1 MAGRPRPRRGR
12 ADRSRR
18 HRLRPRPRG
27 RVGSSPGAAEGR
39 AAYDAATTGPVDEGS
54 SAPAPGPRRGLKGG
68 WARRAPSS
76 PTARPWPLS
85 SSSTPSAPRRP
96 RRPAP
101 RRAPARAAGGGRAP
115 EPDPA
120 RVDAYWAALEQ
131 EQTALR
137 AGTATTI
144 AVVATDARLS
154 KPATS
159 MLARVAHD
167 GMARAISPVHT
178 VFDGDTVFAL
188 ATGEG
193 LPSPLDLVALQT
205 EAARCVTRAIV
216 SAMLAATSVDRSADG
231 GALLRSYR
239 DALVG

>member
-1 MAGRPRPRRGR
+1 
-12 ADRSRR
+12 
-18 HRLRPRPRG
+18 
-27 RVGSSPGAAEGR
+27 
-39 AAYDAATTGPVDEGS
+39 
-54 SAPAPGPRRGLKGG
+54 
-68 WARRAPSS
+68 
-76 PTARPWPLS
+76 
-85 SSSTPSAPRRP
+85 
-96 RRPAP
+96 
-101 RRAPARAAGGGRAP
+101 
-115 EPDPA
+115 
-120 RVDAYWAALEQ
+120 
-131 EQTALR
+131 
-137 AGTATTI
+137 
-144 AVVATDARLS
+144 
-154 KPATS
+154 